1 MCDAALRLFHALNI
15 IYMGFDFMLENISA
29 EPGQKS
35 KGQVYSF
42 TVDQCRRKDTA
53 DASFNSKFE
62 RKAVDVK
69 AGEAGFL
76 EDTSGMLVSIV
87 GSGVALTIYDE
98 KLHVGVM
105 ANVVLPSSLLHAFPK
120 LDQAPSEDV
129 ARALAPIEEAIAE
142 MKKHGAAKGRIRLR
156 LFGGADI
163 EGTDDAG
170 MKTSVF
176 VKEYLSRKGLT
187 LMGEDIGGTS
197 LRRIHFLPDNGAV
210 TRFFLKRQSDFD
222 FVARQEEAFLSS

>member
-1 MCDAALRLFHALNI
+1 MI
-15 IYMGFDFMLENISA
+15 ENTN
-29 EPGQKS
+29 GDNDQKP

-42 TVDQCRRKDTA
+42 SVDQCRRKDSA

-62 RKAVDVK
+62 RAALDLKP
-69 AGEAGFL
+69 GEIGFL
-76 EDTSGMLVSIV
+76 DEPHGMLVSTV

-105 ANVVLPSSLLHAFPK
+105 AYVVLPRSLLQVFPN
-120 LDQAPSEDV
+120 LDKAPPEDV
-129 ARALAPIEEAIAE
+129 ARALSPIEEAIAE
-142 MKKHGAAKGRIRLR
+142 MKKHGAAKNRIRIR
-156 LFGGADI
+156 LFGGAEID
-163 EGTDDAG
+163 GQDDAG

-176 VKEYLSRKGLT
+176 VKEYLSRKELG
-187 LMGEDIGGTS
+187 LMGEDLGGKS

-222 FVARQEEAFLSS
+222 FVTRQESAFLNT